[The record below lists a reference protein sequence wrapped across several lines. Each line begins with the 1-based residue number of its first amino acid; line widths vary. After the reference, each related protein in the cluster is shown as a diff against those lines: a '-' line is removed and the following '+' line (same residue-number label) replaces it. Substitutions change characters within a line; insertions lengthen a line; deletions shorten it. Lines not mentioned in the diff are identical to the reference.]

1 MTNSLLVLF
10 AFIAFLAFG
19 YLSLVQIM
27 LKDTS
32 LKKSGLMAL
41 LTGFKHHSLANLG
54 SSAFFVSLPATSLL
68 LFWGWGPALLWLVI
82 FHLFAET
89 LVQIEYSDNR
99 NQNTIADHLLR
110 ANNRFDAAVEQ
121 GLIQAFFLL
130 LMSAVTALLAG
141 LIDTQSGLLFALL
154 FLLPARSLLRNS
166 SSALSTPLKVIGCAL
181 LVALGITF
189 SDKLG
194 FSIYGN
200 WAPLSESLSW
210 LRFNNPTVIAAVLII
225 ATFQL
230 DNNQGFKKDISSFAG
245 AVIALLIISSLVRFL
260 WLNPPLDA
268 PLNVA
273 NSDGLP
279 NFMTIS
285 LFVFAG
291 LATLLIRLL
300 NDEANY
306 SEQDAQTQDSNRFVR
321 LQNNSIVHLL
331 FLVVL
336 VLSLAAA
343 LGIGAWKTHYL
354 NWDSSLN
361 LLEHLNLAIS
371 STVNLIHSGARSG
384 TLSHTILLAS
394 LCLTGFSCMLM
405 CSSQLSLEDAEK
417 ETLVSVFV
425 RSKTPQALLIFLL
438 SAYFIGNGIHLNTW
452 LLIGLLAWFLVSH
465 LCISLAMQSQQ
476 TNNTNKGLTL
486 FCLCLAGL
494 GGLQTLYLIVTWSL
508 DSIWHYAA
516 LSAILLLLVIRLW
529 FRSLIALAKSMKQQK
544 SEQIF

>member
-1 MTNSLLVLF
+1 MTNSLLVLL

-41 LTGFKHHSLANLG
+41 ITGFKHHSLANLG

-82 FHLFAET
+82 FHLLAET
-89 LVQIEYSDNR
+89 IVQIEYSDSR

-166 SSALSTPLKVIGCAL
+166 STALSTPLKVIGCAL

-200 WAPLSESLSW
+200 WAPLGESLSW

-230 DNNQGFKKDISSFAG
+230 DNNNHQQLG
-245 AVIALLIISSLVRFL
+245 A
-260 WLNPPLDA
+260 
-268 PLNVA
+268 
-273 NSDGLP
+273 
-279 NFMTIS
+279 
-285 LFVFAG
+285 LFVAKPLTRRTAKRGNFRRFAKLYG
-291 LATLLIRLL
+291 HEFIC
-300 NDEANY
+300 
-306 SEQDAQTQDSNRFVR
+306 VR
-321 LQNNSIVHLL
+321 WACN
-331 FLVVL
+331 
-336 VLSLAAA
+336 
-343 LGIGAWKTHYL
+343 
-354 NWDSSLN
+354 
-361 LLEHLNLAIS
+361 
-371 STVNLIHSGARSG
+371 TVNSPIER
-384 TLSHTILLAS
+384 
-394 LCLTGFSCMLM
+394 
-405 CSSQLSLEDAEK
+405 
-417 ETLVSVFV
+417 
-425 RSKTPQALLIFLL
+425 
-438 SAYFIGNGIHLNTW
+438 
-452 LLIGLLAWFLVSH
+452 
-465 LCISLAMQSQQ
+465 
-476 TNNTNKGLTL
+476 
-486 FCLCLAGL
+486 
-494 GGLQTLYLIVTWSL
+494 
-508 DSIWHYAA
+508 
-516 LSAILLLLVIRLW
+516 
-529 FRSLIALAKSMKQQK
+529 
-544 SEQIF
+544 